1 MKTYNT
7 FRASESANLIIEELN
22 AAVLTSTFK
31 SKRGLQVAE
40 LYTRRGLFM
49 DSVLIAENT
58 CPPSNY
64 DFNEKVIIN
73 L

>member
-7 FRASESANLIIEELN
+7 LRVSNAHNLIVEELN

-31 SKRGLQVAE
+31 SKKGHQVAE
-40 LYTRRGLFM
+40 LYVRTGGY
-49 DSVLIAENT
+49 SVLIAENT
-58 CPPSNY
+58 SAPSNY
-64 DFNEKVIIN
+64 KFCEKVIIN